1 MALLCLAVVGPVGVA
16 LAAAVPRAI
25 SVSPS
30 CGPVGS
36 TVQVSGSGWTA
47 GFDVTI
53 TFDPQGTPPY
63 SVVVPGKSIGANGA
77 FTASLTVPSRPDR
90 GLPYQV
96 TAQQTP
102 PAGLVLPPATANFS
116 IPCPSLTL
124 NPSCGGIGDRIL
136 VHGAGFHTDLRVLV
150 SLEPPAPAKPNATA
164 VPRIDGTFDV
174 VIPVSSRPPGSYF
187 VVATQPNT
195 PYAARA
201 QFQIPCPKASIV
213 LRPKVGPPGTI
224 ITVTGTG
231 FPAGAVVKLTWS
243 QGIQIISVSITVG
256 ASQGFQVRLLIYPH
270 DRLGQRRLN
279 AGPDLS
285 AVNAPIFN
293 IATAD
298 FLVVPGSEQPRD
310 FTWRR

>member
-1 MALLCLAVVGPVGVA
+1 M
-16 LAAAVPRAI
+16 
-25 SVSPS
+25 
-30 CGPVGS
+30 
-36 TVQVSGSGWTA
+36 
-47 GFDVTI
+47 
-53 TFDPQGTPPY
+53 
-63 SVVVPGKSIGANGA
+63 
-77 FTASLTVPSRPDR
+77 
-90 GLPYQV
+90 
-96 TAQQTP
+96 
-102 PAGLVLPPATANFS
+102 
-116 IPCPSLTL
+116 
-124 NPSCGGIGDRIL
+124 
-136 VHGAGFHTDLRVLV
+136 
-150 SLEPPAPAKPNATA
+150 
-164 VPRIDGTFDV
+164 
-174 VIPVSSRPPGSYF
+174 
-187 VVATQPNT
+187 
-195 PYAARA
+195 
-201 QFQIPCPKASIV
+201 

>member
-1 MALLCLAVVGPVGVA
+1 VVVA

-25 SVSPS
+25 SLSPS

-63 SVVVPGKSIGANGA
+63 SVVVPGKSIGANGT

-102 PAGLVLPPATANFS
+102 PAGLVLPPATASFS

-124 NPSCGGIGDRIL
+124 NPSCGGVGDRIL

-150 SLEPPAPAKPNATA
+150 SLEPPAPAKPDATA
-164 VPRIDGTFDV
+164 VPRVDGTFDV

-187 VVATQPNT
+187 VVAVQPNT

-201 QFQIPCPKASIV
+201 QFPIPCPRASIV
-213 LRPKVGPPGTI
+213 LRPKVGPPGTVV
-224 ITVTGTG
+224 TVTGIG
-231 FPAGAVVKLTWS
+231 FPVGALVRLSWS
-243 QGIQIISVSITVG
+243 QGIPISGPSITIG
-256 ASQGFQVRLLIYPH
+256 AGGGFQMTLLIFPH
-270 DRLGQRRLN
+270 DELGKRRLS

-285 AVNAPIFN
+285 AAGAPLFN

-298 FLVVPGSEQPRD
+298 FLAVPGMAQPRD
-310 FTWRR
+310 FSWRR